1 MNETKRPVRDGLLI
15 ERALDDELPPAE
27 VGRLARLQEQSP
39 ELAVQMAE
47 ARRLQAWCRARGEF
61 LLAPN
66 LDGRV
71 MQRLA
76 ARQRASGWEVLAAD
90 LQSMCYRITLP
101 AAALAVL
108 LVIDNLGEV
117 GQWSTLTA
125 VEALFGVLAPGAALL
140 L

>member
-15 ERALDDELPPAE
+15 ERALDGELPPAE
-27 VGRLARLQEQSP
+27 AGRLARLQEQSP

-61 LLAPN
+61 SLAPD

-71 MQRLA
+71 MRRLA

-125 VEALFGVLAPGAALL
+125 VEALFGVLTPGAALL